1 LRFRQ
6 RKAHL
11 LEIQVNGGTIAQKVD
26 WAVSKFE
33 GEVSVGEVF

>member
-1 LRFRQ
+1 M
-6 RKAHL
+6 
-11 LEIQVNGGTIAQKVD
+11 EIQVNGGSIADKVE